1 MAERVVVGVGN
12 PMRGDDAA
20 GLAVIDAL
28 EAAGCRRRLVR
39 SDGNPTQLLGLGAAD
54 TVVVDAVDGGAP
66 GTVHHWDARAQP
78 LPAGRLRSTH
88 AIGLAAAVELA
99 RALGTLPE
107 RLTVIGISGR
117 DFSLGASMSAPVRR
131 AVTAVAAELADA

>member
-12 PMRGDDAA
+12 GMRGDDAA

-28 EAAGCRRRLVR
+28 VAAGCHRRLVR
-39 SDGNPTQLLGLGAAD
+39 SDGNPTQLLGFDAAD
-54 TVVVDAVDGGAP
+54 VVVVDAVAGGKA
-66 GTVHHWDARAQP
+66 GAVHRWDARAGP

-88 AIGLAAAVELA
+88 AVGLGAAVELG

-107 RLTVIGISGR
+107 RLTVIGITGG
-117 DFSLGASMSAPVRR
+117 DFSLGAPLTPEVEQSVA
-131 AVTAVAAELADA
+131 AVARELADA

>member
-12 PMRGDDAA
+12 AMRGDDAA

-39 SDGNPTQLLGLGAAD
+39 SDGNPTRLLDLGAAD
-54 TVVVDAVDGGAP
+54 VVVVDAVAGGPA
-66 GTVHHWDARAQP
+66 GAVHRWDAIAAP

-88 AIGLAAAVELA
+88 AVGLAAAVELG

-107 RLTVIGISGR
+107 RLVVIGIAGG
-117 DFSLGASMSAPVRR
+117 DFSLGSPMTPPVAR
-131 AVTAVAAELADA
+131 AVAAVAGELADA